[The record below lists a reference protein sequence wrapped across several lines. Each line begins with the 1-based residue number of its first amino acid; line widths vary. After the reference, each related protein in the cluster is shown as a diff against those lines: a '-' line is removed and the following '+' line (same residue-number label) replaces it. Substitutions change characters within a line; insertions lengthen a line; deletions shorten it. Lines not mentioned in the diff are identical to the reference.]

1 MDRFDPFVKYADVYG
16 DIINWE
22 KDPMNKPQ
30 NQNKYFFSD
39 GKTYYEQICKM
50 LRLMSVFKE
59 AFNQI
64 YSNEDEIS
72 EAWEN
77 FVNNL
82 SASVV
87 EGSEPDVTLTW
98 TDDSVNF
105 EFTMVP
111 GVPGEQGVGITSISF
126 NSDYTMTI
134 TLSDGNTYTSMSLKG
149 ETGPQG
155 PQGETGSGLQ
165 ILDVYATLA
174 DLQSAHPTGQPGD
187 AYQVGSAGNYTLY
200 IWSSSQS
207 AWVPAGT
214 LGTVSPYTSAPLM
227 DGTASAGSQNLYA
240 RGDHVHP
247 TDTSRASKEE
257 LDALIKTS
265 QSMID
270 QSFTYRESPAIQDGL
285 ARFDKIKGNTL
296 VWNQL
301 AELNSGSTNNCTKS
315 FDPTTGATTIT
326 PSNYSSNFVG
336 LYNLISSD
344 YLIAGHK
351 YLVSLEVKP
360 TSNLSVLFGFD
371 NNLMTK
377 SLNANTFQTLSVLQT
392 RSSANV
398 LIYGQLASSG
408 WTSGTFQIKNVQCFD
423 LTRMGLDSIT
433 DPSDFTSLFS
443 LPYYD
448 FNQGSLLSFN
458 GNGIKT
464 VGKNLANPNSFV
476 QGIIDV
482 QSGNVGANP
491 SWITSPFI
499 SVLDAT
505 SVTVQGWKDSTEENF
520 MVRFTEYDSSYNI
533 VQNTNNINI
542 SAVAHYQRKVTLNAN
557 TKYIRF
563 SCGFNNRATTPQTF
577 FAVNRVMLEFGGTA
591 SSYEAYQ
598 EDTLSLPTQQ
608 YFPTGMKSA
617 GSVYDELTESKAIT
631 RIGAVDLG
639 SLEWGTSNTATQD
652 IKRMQATALRNVI
665 SKPSSASVIANV
677 VCTNYTAV
685 SADATYLKT
694 VGLAID
700 SAGNILIYDPNYNT
714 SASTEAFKQAMSGVY
729 LYYELST
736 PIETAVDLDLDFM
749 AYEDGTEQLL
759 PVNGSAPA
767 TSPIIADMTYLSI
780 DDAMEYIIDKLANV
794 PQNTQQILESLEDD
808 VADLQTDTGALQTAV
823 SGLQTSVGNINTNIG
838 QLSSTVA
845 GHTASISDM
854 QSDITDLNTDLG
866 DLSDTVTDHT
876 SSIGTL
882 ESGLSTTN
890 GNVQNLET
898 SVSDLDDTV
907 TAQGTTVTAID
918 SIIQDISNNPVVTA
932 LGSHELGF
940 VAAYVEATLAAN
952 AGTRVTIPKPV
963 IFPNNYTPLFIVG
976 MSTGSSDVSICEIPP
991 TFGSRDSVSCR
1002 VWNHGSQQTVQVTV
1016 YILCM
1021 RQRQSQ

>member
-187 AYQVGSAGNYTLY
+187 AYQVGSAGSYTLY

-207 AWVPAGT
+207 AWVPAGSI
-214 LGTVSPYTSAPLM
+214 GTVSPSTSSPLM
-227 DGTASAGSQNLYA
+227 DGTASAGSSDLYS

-247 TDTSRASKEE
+247 SDTSRASQEE

-265 QSMID
+265 QSLID

-285 ARFDKIKGNTL
+285 ARIDKIKGNTL

-301 AELNSGSTNNCTKS
+301 YSPAVLSGDTSGVTRTQTADGLLTLNGMANA
-315 FDPTTGATTIT
+315 TGVQIL
-326 PSNYSSNFVG
+326 SNADFPV
-336 LYNLISSD
+336 IS
-344 YLIAGHK
+344 GHK
-351 YLVSLEVKP
+351 YLVK
-360 TSNLSVLFGFD
+360 TSKALGYQCLQLFNVDGNVSAQAFGNQNAIYSATASFTARIRLIVLANQTY
-371 NNLMTK
+371 NNI
-377 SLNANTFQTLSVLQT
+377 SCYIN
-392 RSSANV
+392 
-398 LIYGQLASSG
+398 I
-408 WTSGTFQIKNVQCFD
+408 FD
-423 LTRMGLDSIT
+423 LTKMGLDSLT
-433 DPSDFTSLFS
+433 ADEFTSLFPLS
-443 LPYYD
+443 YYSY
-448 FNQGSLLSFN
+448 NQGSLLSFM

-464 VGKNLANPNSFV
+464 TGKNLFNKENVTNGGFFAQDGTINS
-476 QGIIDV
+476 
-482 QSGNVGANP
+482 NP
-491 SWITSPFI
+491 SYTYSDYIPILPNQKIVI
-499 SVLDAT
+499 SGVMAGGAYTCFYDGNKNLISSSQNQHGFPYIYDAKACYVRVSVRLTELDSCQIEIGDQAT
-505 SVTVQGWKDSTEENF
+505 SYEPYT
-520 MVRFTEYDSSYNI
+520 SS
-533 VQNTNNINI
+533 
-542 SAVAHYQRKVTLNAN
+542 
-557 TKYIRF
+557 
-563 SCGFNNRATTPQTF
+563 
-577 FAVNRVMLEFGGTA
+577 
-591 SSYEAYQ
+591 
-598 EDTLSLPTQQ
+598 TLSLPIST

-617 GSVYDELTESKAIT
+617 GTVYDELTPTKAIT
-631 RIGAVDLG
+631 RTGVVDLG
-639 SLEWGTSNTATQD
+639 TLNWTDIDSNVFQTNSLASL
-652 IKRMQATALRNVI
+652 I
-665 SKPSSASVIANV
+665 KPSSVSSLLTPFHSAVEWPNLASSTKAISVNANGIIRV
-677 VCTNYTAV
+677 KDTSYI
-685 SADATYLKT
+685 SAL
-694 VGLAID
+694 
-700 SAGNILIYDPNYNT
+700 
-714 SASTEAFKQAMSGVY
+714 AFKTAMSGVY
-729 LYYELST
+729 LYYELAT
-736 PIETAVDLDLDFM
+736 PTETAVDLDLSFN
-749 AYEDGTEQLL
+749 AYENGTEQLL
-759 PVNGSAPA
+759 PVNGSVPS

-794 PQNTQQILESLEDD
+794 PQNTQQILDSLEDD
-808 VADLQTDTGALQTAV
+808 VADLQTDVGALQPAV
-823 SGLQTSVGNINTNIG
+823 SALQTSVGNINTNIG

-854 QSDITDLNTDLG
+854 QSDISDLNTGLSDLE
-866 DLSDTVTDHT
+866 DTVTGNT
-876 SSIGTL
+876 SRIGTL

-907 TAQGTTVTAID
+907 TAQGTTVTALD
-918 SIIQDISNNPVVTA
+918 SIIQDISNNPVVGS

-940 VAAYVEATLAAN
+940 VAAHVSATLAAN
-952 AGTRVTIPKPV
+952 TGTKVTIPKPT

-976 MSTGSSDVSICEIPP
+976 MSTGSYNVSICEIPYS
-991 TFGSRDSVSCR
+991 FGNRDSVNCR
-1002 VWNHGSQQTVQVTV
+1002 VWNHGSEQTTQITV

>member
-165 ILDVYATLA
+165 ILDVYPTLA
-174 DLQSAHPTGQPGD
+174 DLQSAHPTGEPGD
-187 AYQVGSAGNYTLY
+187 AYQVGSAGNYILY

-207 AWVPAGT
+207 AWVQAGT

-247 TDTSRASKEE
+247 SDTSRASKEE

-265 QSMID
+265 QALID

-296 VWNQL
+296 VWNQIAKANEASRFMTVSDGVVTL
-301 AELNSGSTNNCTKS
+301 TGTPTGN
-315 FDPTTGATTIT
+315 FDFMENTIT
-326 PSNYSSNFVG
+326 HDQSHVYLFLENTIANPNSIELTLGMGSGQPWVTDFGTVG
-336 LYNLISSD
+336 SHSRIY
-344 YLIAGHK
+344 
-351 YLVSLEVKP
+351 
-360 TSNLSVLFGFD
+360 
-371 NNLMTK
+371 
-377 SLNANTFQTLSVLQT
+377 
-392 RSSANV
+392 RSSYTTKLGFYNVANKD
-398 LIYGQLASSG
+398 ISG
-408 WTSGTFQIKNVQCFD
+408 IKFTCNIFD
-423 LTRMGLDSIT
+423 LTTMFGAGNEPATLEE
-433 DPSDFTSLFS
+433 FTSLFA
-443 LPYYD
+443 LPHYD
-448 FNQGSLLSFN
+448 YDTASLLSFN
-458 GNGIKT
+458 GSGLKITGVNLFNINNYRSMDSAWTLNDDVLESNNNSYKNYVSETIVGTGNRYTLSFKYNVSQNRTYAIQIYNRTDAVQLRRFEFQSALTSYSLNDVLESGKEYDIRVFGYSASSGTIK
-464 VGKNLANPNSFV
+464 LY
-476 QGIIDV
+476 DV
-482 QSGNVGANP
+482 QLEIGS
-491 SWITSPFI
+491 T
-499 SVLDAT
+499 AT
-505 SVTVQGWKDSTEENF
+505 D
-520 MVRFTEYDSSYNI
+520 Y
-533 VQNTNNINI
+533 
-542 SAVAHYQRKVTLNAN
+542 A
-557 TKYIRF
+557 KYIEP
-563 SCGFNNRATTPQTF
+563 FN
-577 FAVNRVMLEFGGTA
+577 
-591 SSYEAYQ
+591 
-598 EDTLSLPTQQ
+598 LSLPISV
-608 YFPTGMKSA
+608 YFPTGMKRA
-617 GSVYDELTESKAIT
+617 GSAHDELTENKAIT

-639 SLEWGTSNTATQD
+639 SLTWTYASNYKIFICDTFTGAKGTAQQTQVPNMKCTIYRIGSWSEIATDETKDMALCHLASANQLRVRNLAYTD
-652 IKRMQATALRNVI
+652 ATAF
-665 SKPSSASVIANV
+665 K
-677 VCTNYTAV
+677 TAM
-685 SADATYLKT
+685 
-694 VGLAID
+694 
-700 SAGNILIYDPNYNT
+700 N
-714 SASTEAFKQAMSGVY
+714 GVM
-729 LYYELST
+729 LYYELAT
-736 PIETAVDLDLDFM
+736 PTEIAVDLDLDFM

-759 PVNGSAPA
+759 PVNGSVPS

-780 DDAMEYIIDKLANV
+780 DDAMEYVLEKLANV

-808 VADLQTDTGALQTAV
+808 VSDLQTDMGTLQTNV

-838 QLSSTVA
+838 QISSTVA

-876 SSIGTL
+876 SRIGTL
-882 ESGLSTTN
+882 ETGLSATN

-907 TAQGTTVTAID
+907 TAQGTTVTALD
-918 SIIQDISNNPVVTA
+918 SIIQDISNNPVVGS

-940 VAAYVEATLAAN
+940 VAAYVSATLPAN
-952 AGTRVTIPKPV
+952 TGTMVTIPKPT

-976 MSTGSSDVSICEIPP
+976 MSTGSYNVSICSIPY
-991 TFGSRDSVSCR
+991 TFGNSNSVTCR
-1002 VWNHGSQQTVQVTV
+1002 VWNHGGQQTTQITV

>member
-187 AYQVGSAGNYTLY
+187 AYQVGSGGNYILY

-207 AWVPAGT
+207 AWVQAGT

-247 TDTSRASKEE
+247 SDTSRASQEE

-265 QSMID
+265 QALID

-285 ARFDKIKGNTL
+285 ARIDKIKGNTL
-296 VWNQL
+296 AWNQIL
-301 AELNSGSTNNCTKS
+301 QNGNFENTSGWANNISGNTISASANELTIAINTLNQNTGIYGSR
-315 FDPTTGATTIT
+315 
-326 PSNYSSNFVG
+326 
-336 LYNLISSD
+336 LYNRIVN
-344 YLIAGHK
+344 HK
-351 YLVSLEVKP
+351 YLFKLDLYVPHATTVRFGADSEFQRNVN
-360 TSNLSVLFGFD
+360 TGWNTVYGISQSNLT
-371 NNLMTK
+371 TK
-377 SLNANTFQTLSVLQT
+377 TCTCYITATATQGYSTGESFKIRN
-392 RSSANV
+392 
-398 LIYGQLASSG
+398 Y
-408 WTSGTFQIKNVQCFD
+408 QCFD
-423 LTRMGLDSIT
+423 LTQMFGAGNEPTTVDE
-433 DPSDFTSLFS
+433 FTFLFPLS
-443 LPYYD
+443 YYD
-448 FNQGSLLSFN
+448 YNVGSLLSFN
-458 GNGIKT
+458 GTGLKIT
-464 VGKNLANPNSFV
+464 GKNLFNINNYRSMDSAWTLTDGVLESSNNNYKNYVSETIVGTGNRYTLSFKYNVSQNRTYAIQIYNRTDNV
-476 QGIIDV
+476 QLRRFEFQSALTSYSINDVLESGKEYDIRVFGYSASSGTIKLYDV
-482 QSGNVGANP
+482 QLEIGSN
-491 SWITSPFI
+491 
-499 SVLDAT
+499 AT
-505 SVTVQGWKDSTEENF
+505 D
-520 MVRFTEYDSSYNI
+520 Y
-533 VQNTNNINI
+533 
-542 SAVAHYQRKVTLNAN
+542 A
-557 TKYIRF
+557 KYIEP
-563 SCGFNNRATTPQTF
+563 FN
-577 FAVNRVMLEFGGTA
+577 
-591 SSYEAYQ
+591 
-598 EDTLSLPTQQ
+598 LSLPVMT
-608 YFPTGMKSA
+608 YFPSGMKSA
-617 GSVYDELTESKAIT
+617 GSIRDELMDTRARTRVGTVTSSTAIRLDAQEKLAMLYENLPDALASEANEIYNAT
-631 RIGAVDLG
+631 SIYQTYSLNDCRLVDYG
-639 SLEWGTSNTATQD
+639 IAIYGKSLWV
-652 IKRMQATALRNVI
+652 RN
-665 SKPSSASVIANV
+665 KDCTTLADYQNWLAN
-677 VCTNYTAV
+677 NPF
-685 SADATYLKT
+685 T
-694 VGLAID
+694 V
-700 SAGNILIYDPNYNT
+700 N
-714 SASTEAFKQAMSGVY
+714 
-729 LYYELST
+729 YELQT
-736 PIETAVDLDLDFM
+736 PTETDVDIDLSFKS
-749 AYEDGTEQLL
+749 YLDGTEQLL
-759 PVNGSAPA
+759 PVNGSVPS
-767 TSPIIADMTYLSI
+767 TSPIIADITYLSI

-794 PQNTQQILESLEDD
+794 PENTQLILDALEDD
-808 VADLQTDTGALQTAV
+808 VSDLQTEVGTLQTNV

-854 QSDITDLNTDLG
+854 QSDITDLNTGLNDLE
-866 DLSDTVTDHT
+866 DTVTDNT
-876 SSIGTL
+876 SRIGTL
-882 ESGLSTTN
+882 ETDLSTTD
-890 GNVQNLET
+890 GQVQNLAT
-898 SVSDLDDTV
+898 SVSGLDSTV
-907 TAQGTTVTAID
+907 TAQGETVTALD
-918 SIIQDISNNPVVTA
+918 NIIQDISNNPVVGS

-940 VAAYVEATLAAN
+940 VAAYVSATLAAN
-952 AGTRVTIPKPV
+952 TGTKVTIPKPT

-976 MSTGSSDVSICEIPP
+976 MTTGSYNVSICEIPYS
-991 TFGSRDSVSCR
+991 FGNRDSVDCR
-1002 VWNHGSQQTVQVTV
+1002 VWNHGGQQTTQITV